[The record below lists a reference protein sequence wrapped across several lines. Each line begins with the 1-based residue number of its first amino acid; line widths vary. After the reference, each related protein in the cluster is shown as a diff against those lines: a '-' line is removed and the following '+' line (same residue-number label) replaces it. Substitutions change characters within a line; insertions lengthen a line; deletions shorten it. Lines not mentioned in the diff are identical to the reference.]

1 MYTTEHT
8 EDDLHTVTTTYPVAM
23 HFPTVHNGWHYTQTV
38 HINTFIPK
46 KQENET
52 TKTIH
57 SRQRSVATTHMHS
70 TFKLNL
76 IRNSE

>member
-1 MYTTEHT
+1 MWNLAFLNYMYTTEHT

-46 KQENET
+46 KNKKMKQLKQFT
-52 TKTIH
+52 PG
-57 SRQRSVATTHMHS
+57 
-70 TFKLNL
+70 
-76 IRNSE
+76 SEV